1 MWKYE
6 NAYLICKKSRHRQ
19 NDLKSTKKHTKI
31 KIVKINKMRRLY
43 KPRKKYWKGKNRG
56 KKSYALSKLF
66 YSLLFKKCD
75 FGISIEWRGKH
86 IFKFSKLLE
95 KNEKFSKNKLFDEH
109 LEQYSI

>member
-1 MWKYE
+1 
-6 NAYLICKKSRHRQ
+6 
-19 NDLKSTKKHTKI
+19 
-31 KIVKINKMRRLY
+31 MRRLY